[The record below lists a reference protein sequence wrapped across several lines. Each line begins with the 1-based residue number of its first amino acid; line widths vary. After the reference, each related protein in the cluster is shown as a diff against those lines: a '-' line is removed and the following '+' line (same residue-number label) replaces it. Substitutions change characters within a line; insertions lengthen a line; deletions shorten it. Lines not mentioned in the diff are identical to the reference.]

1 MIPILTKMA
10 VEKKLEFDHVI
21 LLGNYEL
28 SYALGKLSKL
38 YGISKKDMFNNVGEL
53 RREVL
58 SHIGDSVK
66 EEIKTQRLLRIVK
79 EMDNYTEEY
88 DAQMYELYS
97 MGFE

>member
-58 SHIGDSVK
+58 SLVGDSVK